1 MAEIKKSDEIPE
13 YCAHGLKC
21 NNQNTWCQRWHTGGI
36 CFFSM
41 CYKKPEGSGYC
52 FNGDDCELEH
62 PTEYGGPNENLWILK
77 NGTIFYFLDPKY
89 ELYLAAQSASKAKPE
104 IEAKPDVKAQEPNTE
119 HKKLTRAEKK
129 AIRKAA
135 RKPAIEW
142 ADMEPSDESTIE
154 FNQDA
159 KHTTTEDVPTPPKA
173 STGTI
178 VDMSTKSA
186 WAAKVKTAEQA
197 AKQTVPVKA
206 EQAAKQTVPVAKDFP
221 ELKSEQSKAEQS
233 KAEQTKA
240 KQAQDEQGKKLYMQ
254 QSIETQAQWP
264 PDEPNAPQAEQQAEQ
279 QANENKFSS
288 TLQHITKNF
297 LEVNFDPVQFA
308 LLQTSLQAEFEQ
320 MTAQITLLKEQVFKL
335 HRLQK
340 AYAGYHS
347 KD

>member
-1 MAEIKKSDEIPE
+1 
-13 YCAHGLKC
+13 
-21 NNQNTWCQRWHTGGI
+21 
-36 CFFSM
+36 
-41 CYKKPEGSGYC
+41 
-52 FNGDDCELEH
+52 LEH
-62 PTEYGGPNENLWILK
+62 PTEYGGPDENLWILK

-89 ELYLAAQSASKAKPE
+89 KLYIATQSASNVKPE
-104 IEAKPDVKAQEPNTE
+104 IEAKPDVKAQEPAITE

-142 ADMEPSDESTIE
+142 ADMEPNDESTTE

-159 KHTTTEDVPTPPKA
+159 KHTTEDVPTAPKA

-206 EQAAKQTVPVAKDFP
+206 DHSAKQTVPVAEDFP
-221 ELKSEQSKAEQS
+221 ELKAEQSKAEQPKAEQSKAEQS
-233 KAEQTKA
+233 KSEQSKSEQS
-240 KQAQDEQGKKLYMQ
+240 KAQDEQSKKLYMQ
-254 QSIETQAQWP
+254 QSTETQAQQP
-264 PDEPNAPQAEQQAEQ
+264 PDEPNAPQAEQPNAPQAEQ

-288 TLQHITKNF
+288 TLQYITGNF
-297 LEVNFDPVQFA
+297 LEANFDPEQFA
-308 LLQTSLQAEFEQ
+308 LLQTSLQAEFKQ